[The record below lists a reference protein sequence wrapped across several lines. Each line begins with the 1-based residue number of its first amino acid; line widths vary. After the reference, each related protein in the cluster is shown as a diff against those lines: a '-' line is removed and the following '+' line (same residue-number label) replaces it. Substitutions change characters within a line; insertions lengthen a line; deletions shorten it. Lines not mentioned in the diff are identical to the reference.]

1 MFVKITIFQVGYY
14 PAFYNTHNM
23 KEDTKMSEQNQAAV
37 STPQVD
43 ISTTETIRKA
53 IEALADEPVII
64 SVPIGGDAS
73 EFE

>member
-1 MFVKITIFQVGYY
+1 
-14 PAFYNTHNM
+14 
-23 KEDTKMSEQNQAAV
+23 MSKQTSNAV
-37 STPQVD
+37 TTPPVD
-43 ISTTETIRKA
+43 LSTTATIREA

>member
-1 MFVKITIFQVGYY
+1 MLELKST
-14 PAFYNTHNM
+14 
-23 KEDTKMSEQNQAAV
+23 AV
-37 STPQVD
+37 PILQVD
-43 ISTTETIRKA
+43 ISTTETIRED

>member
-1 MFVKITIFQVGYY
+1 
-14 PAFYNTHNM
+14 
-23 KEDTKMSEQNQAAV
+23 MSEQKSTAV
-37 STPQVD
+37 STPPVD
-43 ISTTETIRKA
+43 ISTTATIHEV

>member
-1 MFVKITIFQVGYY
+1 ML
-14 PAFYNTHNM
+14 
-23 KEDTKMSEQNQAAV
+23 EQQSSAV
-37 STPQVD
+37 STSPVD
-43 ISTTETIRKA
+43 LSTTATIREA

>member
-1 MFVKITIFQVGYY
+1 MLETKSI
-14 PAFYNTHNM
+14 AFPTL
-23 KEDTKMSEQNQAAV
+23 
-37 STPQVD
+37 PVD
-43 ISTTETIRKA
+43 ISTTETIREA

>member
-1 MFVKITIFQVGYY
+1 
-14 PAFYNTHNM
+14 
-23 KEDTKMSEQNQAAV
+23 MSQPKSTAV

-43 ISTTETIRKA
+43 ISTTETIREA

>member
-1 MFVKITIFQVGYY
+1 MSKSKTI
-14 PAFYNTHNM
+14 AI
-23 KEDTKMSEQNQAAV
+23 

-43 ISTTETIRKA
+43 FSTTETVYEV

-73 EFE
+73 ELE

>member
-1 MFVKITIFQVGYY
+1 
-14 PAFYNTHNM
+14 
-23 KEDTKMSEQNQAAV
+23 MSDSKQPIVLTQ
-37 STPQVD
+37 SVD
-43 ISTTETIRKA
+43 ISTTETIRED